1 MDEHRTVLSEGLL
14 YECGILFDLPGEE
27 LASFTSK
34 KKGILT
40 ESYHD
45 LILQIPWSPDM
56 NKDVLT
62 RRALSSPTSAVWG
75 LQTVPEHLVTSA
87 ALQISQCCLDLKRNW
102 LQNAFY
108 RVVGLRYQLQT
119 IKERENKSHLDD

>member
-1 MDEHRTVLSEGLL
+1 MPNCIVMDEHRTVLSEGLL

-45 LILQIPWSPDM
+45 LILQIPWSPGM

-62 RRALSSPTSAVWG
+62 RRALPSPTSAVWG
-75 LQTVPEHLVTSA
+75 LQTVLS
-87 ALQISQCCLDLKRNW
+87 I
-102 LQNAFY
+102 
-108 RVVGLRYQLQT
+108 
-119 IKERENKSHLDD
+119 